1 MSTTSPA
8 STDNKGQKLANY
20 NNGIS
25 CGPTSSTKQQIL
37 NDDTY
42 EEHEEERSSSSD
54 ESNLCMKEEKMK
66 IDPSQQHNDKDV
78 IYAKGGAAQHMQNA
92 GNLYFY
98 QLCES
103 RYDEYTKLEN
113 QPQRRNILISEIVDA
128 VLATGGIFRT
138 ISGDKMTRK
147 NAMIKTKDRMRQI
160 GKPKIRPM
168 GFGENDVVR

>member
-1 MSTTSPA
+1 
-8 STDNKGQKLANY
+8 
-20 NNGIS
+20 
-25 CGPTSSTKQQIL
+25 
-37 NDDTY
+37 
-42 EEHEEERSSSSD
+42 
-54 ESNLCMKEEKMK
+54 MKEEKMK
-66 IDPSQQHNDKDV
+66 IDPSHHHNDKDV

-113 QPQRRNILISEIVDA
+113 QPQRRNILIGEIVDA
-128 VLATGGIFRT
+128 VLGTGGIFRT

-168 GFGENDVVR
+168 GFGENAVVR